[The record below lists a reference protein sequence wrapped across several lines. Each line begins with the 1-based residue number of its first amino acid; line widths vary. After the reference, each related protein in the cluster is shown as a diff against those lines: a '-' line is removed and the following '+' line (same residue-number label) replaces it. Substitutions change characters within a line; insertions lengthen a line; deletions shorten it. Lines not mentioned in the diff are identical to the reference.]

1 MSKGEKISGLA
12 LFFWLV
18 TFTLGDMPI
27 LNPAVGAKAYQ
38 DSWLGFML
46 GWAGG
51 FILMAVYVSIIRLN
65 PKKTLFEVLRECFGK
80 YLGSILIISYI
91 WYFIYNGSLVVR
103 EFGEYAL
110 TVKYSETPILFICI
124 LIVVLAVYAIK
135 NGLEVIGRIFG
146 ILVFFYV
153 LFEITITI
161 LLIPQLDPGNLLPFL
176 EHGFKPVLKAG
187 FNTIAFPFG
196 ELVLLLVI
204 SSVGN
209 SKTNFKK
216 VGLSAVAVGGLLILI
231 TLFRDIMA
239 LGPALLESVTYPAQA
254 STLIIPRPLDVSS
267 LIASSLLIGS
277 GAETTTYLYACTLG
291 ITQLFNLDDYKPF
304 VLPMGALMIVLA
316 IWNFTN
322 TYQFFDWVGEI
333 YPYYVLPFHTII
345 PVIILI
351 TLKAKKK
358 FNNTNSV

>member
-12 LFFWLV
+12 LFLWLV
-18 TFTLGDMPI
+18 TFTLGDMSI

-38 DSWLGFML
+38 DSWLGFIL

-51 FILMAVYVSIIRLN
+51 FILMAIYVSIIRLN
-65 PKKTLFEVLRECFGK
+65 PSKTLFDVLRECFGK
-80 YLGSILIISYI
+80 YLGSLLIIFYI

-110 TVKYSETPILFICI
+110 TVKYSETPILFICA
-124 LIVVLAVYAIK
+124 LIVFMAAYAIK
-135 NGLEVIGRIFG
+135 NGLEVISRIFE
-146 ILVFFYV
+146 ILVFFFV
-153 LFEITITI
+153 LFVITITI
-161 LLIPQLDPGNLLPFL
+161 LLLPHFDPGNLLPFL

-209 SKTNFKK
+209 QNANFKK
-216 VGLSAVAVGGLLILI
+216 IGFSAVAVGGFLILI
-231 TLFRDIMA
+231 TLFRDIMV

-254 STLIIPRPLDVSS
+254 STLIIPRPVDVSP

-304 VLPMGALMIVLA
+304 VLPMGALMTVLA

-322 TYQFFDWVGEI
+322 VYQFFDWVGEI
-333 YPYYVLPFHTII
+333 YPYYVLPFQTII
-345 PVIILI
+345 PLIILI
-351 TLKAKKK
+351 ILLIKEKSKVK
-358 FNNTNSV
+358 NV